1 MILTSK
7 IWKCKIYAVIFAQLF
22 NNIVKLMSKKEII
35 IPDKNTEERILDA
48 ARKVFTRKGFA
59 AARME
64 DIAKEA
70 DMNRALLHY
79 YFRSK
84 QKMFEVIFEEN
95 LKHFF
100 GNFLKILTTEEELE
114 IKIRKLVEAEIDML
128 LQNQYL
134 PLFML
139 NEMNRNPEMIKD
151 RLFQIPQKQF
161 IPEFIKQVEKEITK
175 GTIKKVAPMHL
186 LINIISLCI
195 FPFAGKPMMMT
206 ITGIDQKQFEL
217 MMLDRKKIIA
227 DLIIT
232 SIKK

>member
-1 MILTSK
+1 M
-7 IWKCKIYAVIFAQLF
+7 YIFAQLF
-22 NNIVKLMSKKEII
+22 NNIVKLMGKKQVI
-35 IPDKNTEERILDA
+35 IPDKTTEERILDA
-48 ARKVFTRKGFA
+48 ARTVFTRNGFA

-100 GNFLKILTTEEELE
+100 ENFLNILTTEEELE
-114 IKIRKLVEAEIDML
+114 IKIRKLVTAEIDML
-128 LQNQYL
+128 LKNQYL

-139 NEMNRNPEMIKD
+139 NEMNRNSEMIKE
-151 RLFQIPQKQF
+151 RLFQIPQKQL
-161 IPEFIKQVEKEITK
+161 IPEFIVQVEKEIRK

-206 ITGIDQKQFEL
+206 ISGINQKQFEL
-217 MMLDRKKIIA
+217 MMEDRKKIIA
-227 DLIIT
+227 DLIIS